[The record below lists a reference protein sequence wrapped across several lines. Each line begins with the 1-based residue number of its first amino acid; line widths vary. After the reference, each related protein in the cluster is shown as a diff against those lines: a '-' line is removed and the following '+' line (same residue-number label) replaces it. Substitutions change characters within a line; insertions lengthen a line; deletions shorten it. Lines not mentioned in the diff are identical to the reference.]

1 VETVQVNK
9 IPTVSISEATSSALI
24 DRKKAEL
31 EKVKNKPDQTLKSE
45 KEVDKAAGGFEALL
59 LHQMLES
66 MWSTVDFAGMF
77 NETSNESQVYRDMM
91 MQAVADTTAEG
102 QGIGVKKFLRA
113 ELLKYSKASKE

>member
-1 VETVQVNK
+1 MNN
-9 IPTVSISEATSSALI
+9 IPTLSISTATSTALS
-24 DRKKAEL
+24 DQKAAEL
-31 EKVKNKPDQTLKSE
+31 KKYKDSPDQALKSE

-66 MWSTVDFAGMF
+66 MWSTVEFAGMF

-102 QGIGVKKFLRA
+102 DGIGVKKFLRA